1 MGGIVNKAGDLVG
14 SNKTTLATGPHDLFT
29 QAAPKGLAG
38 KILQFPLC
46 RMIIAVLFLVPVFA
60 LDKAVKMGVFR
71 NLPEN
76 VLAWARYLEAAA
88 FFALFLLAFYLY
100 AKWIEKR
107 KAPEIC
113 TRVWPRDLGLGF
125 AVAFVLVGLV
135 VGILAASGCYE
146 ITGIIAN
153 KRLVLDLFAKFF
165 MGAFLE
171 ELLFRLIVFKL
182 TEELLGTWVALA
194 IQAAFFGASHML
206 DHATVFTALAVAV
219 IGGLT
224 YTGGYIY
231 SRNLW
236 LPLGLH
242 WGWNFFQSGIFGMP
256 NSGTPY
262 EGLLTPRVS
271 GPAGLTGGSFG
282 IEGSYVAIAF
292 CLAAG
297 LVLLWLAIQNKRTVR
312 FGFRV

>member
-1 MGGIVNKAGDLVG
+1 VNNGDDLVG
-14 SNKTTLATGPHDLFT
+14 SGKPTIATGPHDLFT
-29 QAAPKGLAG
+29 QASPRGLAG

-46 RMIIAVLFLVPVFA
+46 RMIVAVIFLLPVFA
-60 LDKAVKMGVFR
+60 LDKAVKVGVLR

-76 VLAWARYLEAAA
+76 VLVWARYLEAAA

-107 KAPEIC
+107 KASEIC

-135 VGILAASGCYE
+135 VGILAASGCYAV
-146 ITGIIAN
+146 TGTVGN
-153 KRLVLDLFAKFF
+153 KRVVLDLFAKFF

-171 ELLFRLIVFKL
+171 ELLFRLVVFKL

-206 DHATVFTALAVAV
+206 DHANLSNALAVAV

-224 YTGGYIY
+224 YTGGYMV

-271 GPAGLTGGSFG
+271 GPAWLTGGSFG

-292 CLAAG
+292 CLASG
-297 LVLLWLAIQNKRTVR
+297 LVLLMCAIKNKRMVR